1 MAGGSAQGGGGPS
14 QSQMLAQAYG
24 VDASVVEQLQ
34 KQEGWQRALT
44 LIASSF
50 APPGQQQQLMAQ
62 GLQSGG
68 IEGKLGEIAKLRQMS
83 LQQQQR
89 QQIEASL
96 PQIAQ
101 QMNMPVEQVRYLAA
115 SGKLDGVLGRR
126 EIVEDPFKGRQVLD
140 LGTGNTIG
148 SGVAGQSPI
157 APQWQDG
164 QMVGG
169 FDQRQGRYVAPE
181 ALGAPPI
188 TQQAGDIPAAPA
200 GVNPKLWKEQQT
212 KNLFER
218 TAPAGNDEVSG
229 LRKEIQGL
237 PSYKNLSQAAPI
249 YKSMAETADR
259 DSRASDLN
267 LVYGL
272 GKIMDP
278 GSVVR
283 EGEMVMVKNTASLP
297 DWLLG
302 SINSLN
308 GGQALLPETRNAIM
322 QEAYSRMQSYEDL
335 FSQDTQMYRGIAGK
349 RGMDPADVIPDFGRS
364 SRYERKAAGGA
375 EAPKPGPTVAAPPA
389 PAIEKL
395 RANPQLKSDFD
406 AKYGPGAADRA
417 LGGR

>member
-1 MAGGSAQGGGGPS
+1 MAGGSPEQT
-14 QSQMLAQAYG
+14 QQLAQAYG
-24 VDASVVEQLQ
+24 VDPSVVSQLQ
-34 KQEGWQRALT
+34 KQDSWQRAAAM
-44 LIASSF
+44 IASSF
-50 APPGQQQQLMAQ
+50 APQSQQGALMAQ

-96 PQIAQ
+96 PQISQ
-101 QMNMPVEQVRYLAA
+101 QTGLPIEQIRYLNAA
-115 SGKLDGVLGRR
+115 GKLQDVLGQRDV
-126 EIVEDPFKGRQVLD
+126 VEDAFKGRRVID
-140 LGTGNTIG
+140 RMTGAPVGPGIP
-148 SGVAGQSPI
+148 GQSPI

-164 QMVGG
+164 QLMGG
-169 FDQRQGRYVAPE
+169 FDQAQGRYISPE
-181 ALGAPPI
+181 ALGAAPV

-212 KNLFER
+212 KNLFDR
-218 TAPAGNDEVSG
+218 TAPAGTDEVSG

-249 YKSMAETADR
+249 YKSMSETADR
-259 DSRASDLN
+259 NSRASDLN

-308 GGQALLPETRNAIM
+308 GGQALLPETRAAIM
-322 QEAYSRMQSYEDL
+322 QEAHSRMQSYEDI
-335 FSQDTQMYRGIAGK
+335 FSQDTQMYRGIAGR
-349 RGMDPADVIPDFGRS
+349 RGMNPGDVIPDFGRAAP
-364 SRYERKAAGGA
+364 YERKKTGDA
-375 EAPKPGPTVAAPPA
+375 EAPKQVGPSVAPPPA
-389 PAIEKL
+389 AIEYL
-395 RANPQLKSDFD
+395 RANPQMKDDFD
-406 AKYGPGAADRA
+406 RKYGAGSSDRI

>member
-1 MAGGSAQGGGGPS
+1 MAGGSPEQT
-14 QSQMLAQAYG
+14 QQLAQAYG
-24 VDASVVEQLQ
+24 VDPSVVAQLQ
-34 KQEGWQRALT
+34 KQDSWQRAAAM
-44 LIASSF
+44 IASSF
-50 APPGQQQQLMAQ
+50 APQSQQGALMAQ
-62 GLQSGG
+62 GLQGG
-68 IEGKLGEIAKLRQMS
+68 GVEGKLGEIAKLRQMS

-101 QMNMPVEQVRYLAA
+101 QTGLPIEQIRYLSAA
-115 SGKLDGVLGRR
+115 GKLQDVLGQRDV
-126 EIVEDPFKGRQVLD
+126 VEDAFKGRRVID
-140 LGTGNTIG
+140 RMTGAPIG
-148 SGVAGQSPI
+148 PGIPGQSPI

-164 QMVGG
+164 QLMGG
-169 FDQRQGRYVAPE
+169 FDQARGRYVSPE
-181 ALGAPPI
+181 AMGAPPV

-218 TAPAGNDEVSG
+218 TAPAGPDEVSG
-229 LRKEIQGL
+229 VRKEIQGL

-249 YKSMAETADR
+249 YKSMVETADR
-259 DSRASDLN
+259 NSRASDLN

-322 QEAYSRMQSYEDL
+322 QEAFSRMQSYEDI
-335 FSQDTQMYRGIAGK
+335 FNQDTQMYRGIAGR
-349 RGMDPADVIPDFGRS
+349 RGMDPADVIPDFGRAS
-364 SRYERKAAGGA
+364 PYQRKASEDPAV
-375 EAPKPGPTVAAPPA
+375 PKPVPTVAAPPA